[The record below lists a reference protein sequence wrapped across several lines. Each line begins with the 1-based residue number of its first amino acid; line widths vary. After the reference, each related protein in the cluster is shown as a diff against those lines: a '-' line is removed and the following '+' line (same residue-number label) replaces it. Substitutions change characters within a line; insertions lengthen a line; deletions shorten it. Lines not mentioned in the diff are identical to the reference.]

1 MLRFV
6 PLVCVAVAL
15 AGASA
20 AGSSLRAGATD
31 CSVDF
36 GARNANLGC
45 TVAIPGGRLG
55 LDGSPALT
63 TVVVDGETARFGY
76 DALGRVVRSDVGGRS
91 TSYSYDEL
99 GRVTAIDGPGGEVT
113 YAYDS
118 LGRLVAAGGAR
129 FAYSADGLTSAV
141 GDGLDALYTYDGR
154 GNLAAIG
161 EGGSDLRFS
170 YDSHRRVTL
179 AGQSTTYV
187 YEDGTLTQ
195 RIRNGETTEYVYDR
209 RGNLIG
215 VRGAQSADFSYDADG
230 SVLEASGAGFGYGR
244 GGRLTEITDSEGGT
258 TGLGYDD
265 AGRLVLVA
273 PAIGDE
279 VVIAFELG
287 DPDQPV
293 VVGALWSDSLGNSF
307 SLSLSGRIET
317 CSTCP

>member
-1 MLRFV
+1 VLRFV

-45 TVAIPGGRLG
+45 SVAIPGGRLG

-63 TVVVDGETARFGY
+63 TFVAGGETARFGY

-99 GRVTAIDGPGGEVT
+99 GRVTAIVGPGGEVT
-113 YAYDS
+113 YTYDS
-118 LGRLVAAGGAR
+118 LGRLVAAGSAR
-129 FAYSADGLTSAV
+129 FEYSADGLTSAV
-141 GDGLDALYTYDGR
+141 GDGLDAHYTYDGR
-154 GNLAAIG
+154 GNLAAIA
-161 EGGSDLRFS
+161 EGVSDLRFA

-179 AGQSTTYV
+179 AGQSTAYV
-187 YEDGTLTQ
+187 YEDGELTQ
-195 RIRNGETTEYVYDR
+195 RIRDGETTEYVYDR

-230 SVLEASGAGFGYGR
+230 SVLEASVTSFGYGR
-244 GGRLTEITDSEGGT
+244 GGRLTAITDSEGGRT
-258 TGLGYDD
+258 ELGYDD

-279 VVIAFELG
+279 VVIAFEFG

-307 SLSLSGRIET
+307 SLSLLGRIET

>member
-1 MLRFV
+1 VLRFV

-31 CSVDF
+31 CTVDF

-45 TVAIPGGRLG
+45 AVAIPGGRLG
-55 LDGSPALT
+55 LDGSPAVT
-63 TVVVDGETARFGY
+63 TVVAGGETARFGY
-76 DALGRVVRSDVGGRS
+76 DALRRVVRSDVGGRS

-99 GRVTAIDGPGGEVT
+99 GRVTAIVGPGGEVT

-118 LGRLVAAGGAR
+118 VGRLVAAGSAR
-129 FAYSADGLTSAV
+129 FEYSADGLTSAV
-141 GDGLDALYTYDGR
+141 GDGLDAHYTYDGR

-161 EGGSDLRFS
+161 EGGSDLRFA

-179 AGQSTTYV
+179 AGQSTAYV
-187 YEDGTLTQ
+187 YEDGELTQ
-195 RIRNGETTEYVYDR
+195 RIRDGETTEYVYDR

-215 VRGAQSADFSYDADG
+215 LRGAQSADFSYDVDG
-230 SVLEASGAGFGYGR
+230 SVLEASATSFGYGR
-244 GGRLTEITDSEGGT
+244 GGRLTEITDSGGGST
-258 TGLGYDD
+258 EFGFDD

-273 PAIGDE
+273 PAIGDD
-279 VVIAFELG
+279 VVIAFEHG

-293 VVGALWSDSLGNSF
+293 VIGALWSDSQGNSF
-307 SLSLSGRIET
+307 SLTLRGRMET

>member
-1 MLRFV
+1 
-6 PLVCVAVAL
+6 VAVAL
-15 AGASA
+15 AGGSA

-36 GARNANLGC
+36 AARNANLGC
-45 TVAIPGGRLG
+45 RAAIPGGRLG

-63 TVVVDGETARFGY
+63 TVVVGGETARFGY
-76 DALGRVVRSDVGGRS
+76 DALGRVVRSDVGGRLS
-91 TSYSYDEL
+91 SYFYDEL

-129 FAYSADGLTSAV
+129 FVYSADGLTSAV
-141 GDGLDALYTYDGR
+141 GDGLDVHYTYDGR

-161 EGGSDLRFS
+161 EGTSDLRFA

-179 AGQSTTYV
+179 AGPSTAYV
-187 YEDGTLTQ
+187 YEDGELTQ
-195 RIRNGETTEYVYDR
+195 RIRDGETTDYVYDR

-215 VRGAQSADFSYDADG
+215 VRGAQRADLSYDADG
-230 SVLEASGAGFGYGR
+230 SGLEASATRFGYGR
-244 GGRLTEITDSEGGT
+244 GGRLTEITDSEGGSNE
-258 TGLGYDD
+258 LGYDD

-279 VVIAFELG
+279 VVIAFEFG
-287 DPDQPV
+287 DADQPV

-307 SLSLSGRIET
+307 SLSLLGRIEN
-317 CSTCP
+317 CSTCL